1 MIKLRVC
8 LSFSVIGLLLCGA
21 AQGQAATPS
30 DDMDRA
36 NALLK
41 QMTTEEK
48 IGQLNQP
55 FYIKVPIPGV
65 KTDPVPYEDHVR
77 RGEVGSFL
85 FVTDPKEINRLQ
97 KIAMTEQRLHIPILF
112 GFDVIHGFDTEFP
125 VPLAMAASWDP
136 AMAEQAQAIAA
147 EEAAHAG
154 VRWSFAPMLDIAR
167 DPRWGR
173 ISEGAG
179 EDPYLGAA
187 MARAQV
193 RGFQGTPE
201 NPRAFIATLKH
212 FAGYGAAEGGRDY
225 DAVYLSEERLQNVY
239 LPPFRAGVEAGAG
252 SVMSAYMDLNDVPAS
267 GNVHLLQDILRKE
280 LDFKG
285 FVVSDAFAVGSLVTQ
300 GFAQNGEDAALR
312 GATAGVNM
320 DMGSATYL
328 EHMKSLLDKGQL
340 TTAQL
345 DDLVRPIL
353 VAKYRLGL
361 FEHPYADG
369 TDETHADMLAK
380 HRQAARTAA
389 ARSAV
394 LLRNEGNLLPI
405 AKTTKRIAVIGP
417 LGNSKGDMNGPW
429 SLTAKEEDTVS
440 VFEGI
445 RAKLP
450 DSDVKFAEGV
460 QIAKEF
466 PSSFE
471 GFLGRN

>member
-1 MIKLRVC
+1 MLLVHDTRHEIPMAKLRVC
-8 LSFSVIGLLLCGA
+8 LCFSVIGLLLSGTA
-21 AQGQAATPS
+21 EAQAPTSGNDT
-30 DDMDRA
+30 DRA

-55 FYIKVPIPGV
+55 FYLKLPIPGV
-65 KTDPVPYEDHVR
+65 KTDPVPYEERVR

-85 FVTDPKEINRLQ
+85 FLTDPKEINRLQ

-147 EEAAHAG
+147 EEASHAG
-154 VRWSFAPMLDIAR
+154 LRWTFAPMLDIAR

-179 EDPYLGAA
+179 EDPFLGAA

-201 NPRAFIATLKH
+201 NPRLFLATLKH

-225 DAVYLSEERLQNVY
+225 DAVYIPEERLQNVY

-252 SVMSAYMDLNDVPAS
+252 SVMSAYMDLNNVPAS
-267 GNVHLLQDILRKE
+267 GNVHLLQEILRNE
-280 LDFKG
+280 LNFTG

-300 GFAQNGEDAALR
+300 GFAKDSNDAALR

-328 EHMKSLLDKGQL
+328 ERMKSLLDQGQL
-340 TTAQL
+340 TLTQL

-361 FEHPYADG
+361 FENPYADA
-369 TDETHADMLAK
+369 TEQTHAEMLAK
-380 HRQAARTAA
+380 HRQIARAA
-389 ARSAV
+389 ATRSVV
-394 LLRNEGNLLPI
+394 LLRNEGDLLPL
-405 AKTTKRIAVIGP
+405 AKTTKRIAG
-417 LGNSKGDMNGPW
+417 M
-429 SLTAKEEDTVS
+429 
-440 VFEGI
+440 
-445 RAKLP
+445 
-450 DSDVKFAEGV
+450 
-460 QIAKEF
+460 
-466 PSSFE
+466 
-471 GFLGRN
+471 